1 MAWVQ
6 DGQKWAPVPSV
17 PCPVAVRYHEPW
29 LPLPRHTGLSPGP
42 GHTVLQQGCSPGP
55 HSPDQPWAPQSQVPQ
70 GCAKCPVLGL
80 PWWPPAAAPIWRCDR
95 PIGSSLGSKTVFSM
109 VLAAE
114 KGLCLAVWFPAPTL
128 VVSSQW
134 SLQQG
139 GCRSQSRESA
149 CLAQAA
155 PQHSR
160 LLAGCMDTFVLC
172 RSCHVPC
179 LRNVHSRARRPASVQ
194 SSWDRL
200 F

>member
-6 DGQKWAPVPSV
+6 DGQKWAPVSSL
-17 PCPVAVRYHEPW
+17 PCPVAVRYHEPR
-29 LPLPRHTGLSPGP
+29 LSLPRHTGLPHGP

-55 HSPDQPWAPQSQVPQ
+55 HSPDQPWAPQSQAPRDVPNAQ
-70 GCAKCPVLGL
+70 CWV
-80 PWWPPAAAPIWRCDR
+80 WWPPAAAPLWRWDR

-114 KGLCLAVWFPAPTL
+114 EGLCLAVWFPAPTL

-139 GCRSQSRESA
+139 GCRSQSRGSA

-155 PQHSR
+155 PQHSL

-172 RSCHVPC
+172 RSCHVLC
-179 LRNVHSRARRPASVQ
+179 LRMVHSRARRPASVQ